1 LELVTIKIFDNAI
14 EAHLL
19 KSKLE
24 SEDIICFLYDENIV
38 GLNPLYN
45 LTVGGIKLKIK
56 KSDVDKASEII
67 EATDSSVLTNEIGE
81 AIKCPNCQSEDIY
94 NNYKSMNSIK
104 GIFSA
109 IISFLFAVFPLYF
122 KTVYKCK
129 VCDTEFK

>member
-1 LELVTIKIFDNAI
+1 MELVTIKIFDNAI

-81 AIKCPNCQSEDIY
+81 AIKCPNCQSEYIY
-94 NNYKSMNSIK
+94 NNYKSMISIK
-104 GIFSA
+104 GIFST